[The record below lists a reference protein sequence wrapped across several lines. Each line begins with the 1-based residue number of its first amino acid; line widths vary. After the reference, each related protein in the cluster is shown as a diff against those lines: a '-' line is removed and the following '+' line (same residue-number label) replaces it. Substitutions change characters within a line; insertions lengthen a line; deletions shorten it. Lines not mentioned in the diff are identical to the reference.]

1 MAQRLK
7 KKYLYYRFIYYHI
20 KASWQNVISATPEA
34 EAETSQVQG
43 QPGQR
48 HETLSKRERTGGADV
63 CLALGSSLCTDQ
75 KPERPET
82 RKWADRE
89 NILKNPS

>member
-7 KKYLYYRFIYYHI
+7 KKYLYYRLIYYHI

-43 QPGQR
+43 QSGQC
-48 HETLSKRERTGGADV
+48 HETLSKR
-63 CLALGSSLCTDQ
+63 
-75 KPERPET
+75 
-82 RKWADRE
+82 
-89 NILKNPS
+89 

>member
-48 HETLSKRERTGGADV
+48 HETLSKR
-63 CLALGSSLCTDQ
+63 
-75 KPERPET
+75 
-82 RKWADRE
+82 
-89 NILKNPS
+89 